1 MSDLSYLDGVEW
13 VPGDDG
19 ADAAEAAGEEV
30 LHLRRALLLSHGWEE
45 WSGVGVGGSQ
55 QVSGSSGRAGS
66 RVRAGVGG
74 GEATGEWSVAA
85 TLHHSQDEMDEEEK
99 KRREKTLPG
108 CFPFSRMRKTEVE
121 KIKAEG
127 AHRGNITCVNCGVA
141 TGKLL
146 STCGG
151 AVGI

>member
-1 MSDLSYLDGVEW
+1 M
-13 VPGDDG
+13 
-19 ADAAEAAGEEV
+19 
-30 LHLRRALLLSHGWEE
+30 
-45 WSGVGVGGSQ
+45 
-55 QVSGSSGRAGS
+55 
-66 RVRAGVGG
+66 RAGVGG
-74 GEATGEWSVAA
+74 GEATGEASVAA
-85 TLHHSQDEMDEEEK
+85 TLHHSQDEMDEEEIEK

-127 AHRGNITCVNCGVA
+127 AHRGNITCVKCGVA
-141 TGKLL
+141 TGKLP

>member
-1 MSDLSYLDGVEW
+1 MQMPPKPPARKFFTSDVRCFSVMAGRNS
-13 VPGDDG
+13 PGSG
-19 ADAAEAAGEEV
+19 GHNGSPV
-30 LHLRRALLLSHGWEE
+30 RPGGL
-45 WSGVGVGGSQ
+45 GVGCEPASGAEKQ
-55 QVSGSSGRAGS
+55 QEKRVSRPLSTTAR
-66 RVRAGVGG
+66 
-74 GEATGEWSVAA
+74 TKW
-85 TLHHSQDEMDEEEK
+85 TKK
-99 KRREKTLPG
+99 KRREGKKTLPG